1 MRTFVMRGREGER
14 EGSWGADSPE
24 GKGPRSHPENLPG
37 AERASPTLKYKY
49 LGDLGWEV
57 ARLA

>member
-1 MRTFVMRGREGER
+1 MRGREGER